1 MAGAGK
7 KFFSLLLLTQLF
19 IPWQRS
25 RMEVRPLIFSPLGA
39 ENPVPSGQVA
49 CVPNPLKVIVSFTH
63 FFEDFLTLILQMKI
77 FENKL
82 VAVEVCFF
90 FCWNFARET
99 ERPAVLPT
107 FPQGSNYAT
116 RLMTKIFLFSNLPEQ
131 NKIINNSVK
140 FLKYR
145 TLCISWRQLNRSRMM
160 AKIAIF
166 FPREIFEVSAGI
178 YYP

>member
-1 MAGAGK
+1 MAGACT
-7 KFFSLLLLTQLF
+7 KFFSLLLLTLLF

-39 ENPVPSGQVA
+39 ENPEPSGQVA
-49 CVPNPLKVIVSFTH
+49 CVPNPLKVIVSFAH
-63 FFEDFLTLILQMKI
+63 FFEDFLALILQMKI

-82 VAVEVCFF
+82 VAVDVCLFL

-107 FPQGSNYAT
+107 LPQRSNYAT

-140 FLKYR
+140 FVKYR
-145 TLCISWRQLNRSRMM
+145 TLWISWRQLSS
-160 AKIAIF
+160 IAND
-166 FPREIFEVSAGI
+166 G
-178 YYP
+178 